1 MRNKYR
7 DIEHMINELNL
18 RLVKT
23 AEQMVESLDKMYEVT
38 HKLESENASRMV
50 WLVGISGFAILN
62 LPNVFSQKFAPS
74 FSDFIPWLMTA
85 IFGVLAHW
93 SHRNVSIQNFSLY
106 IVKRESLLSFI
117 TNGAESAI
125 FDDLQKILTN
135 KTEKLQELGKAHN
148 RATAFATRFEQLT
161 FLSFLAGLIIFVTKF
176 IAQTLH

>member
-1 MRNKYR
+1 MV
-7 DIEHMINELNL
+7 NELNL
-18 RLVKT
+18 RLIKT

-74 FSDFIPWLMTA
+74 FSDFIPWLVTA

-106 IVKRESLLSFI
+106 IVKRESLLTFI
-117 TNGAESAI
+117 TNGAENAI

-135 KTEKLQELGKAHN
+135 KTEKLQEVGKAHN

-161 FLSFLAGLIIFVTKF
+161 FLSFLAGLILFVWKF
-176 IAQTLH
+176 IQQSL